1 VTASVLADEELR
13 RVQMTLEALRISVP
27 TLHASA
33 KHLIGL
39 GILRLLPTSGRQ
51 RLFVYERYLEI

>member
-1 VTASVLADEELR
+1 MAHPIALIREAHRELH
-13 RVQMTLEALRISVP
+13 ISVP

-39 GILRLLPTSGRQ
+39 GVLRQLPTSGRQ
-51 RLFVYERYLEI
+51 RLFAYERYLEI

>member
-1 VTASVLADEELR
+1 
-13 RVQMTLEALRISVP
+13 MTLEALRISVP

-39 GILRLLPTSGRQ
+39 VILRLLPTSGRQ